1 MRHFSW
7 YSTLL
12 RVQAAVGWQG
22 DLALGLTVML
32 SAGGGVASYI
42 PGTEANRISRAE
54 QDSSTGSNTAAG
66 LASYIPGTQ
75 ANQDSKAAAGQDS
88 TTGSTTA
95 AGLASYIPGTQANQ
109 ESKAAAGQDISTH
122 TSGGGLLGGLMSYI
136 PGTEAN
142 RESRAATG
150 QDSITHDSGSASA
163 QGGEVSYSDQQVS
176 SVRGGESDSQ
186 QAFKP
191 FSIVGADADTW
202 SYHKVTNPQQ

>member
-75 ANQDSKAAAGQDS
+75 ANQ
-88 TTGSTTA
+88 
-95 AGLASYIPGTQANQ
+95 

-150 QDSITHDSGSASA
+150 QDSTTHDTGSASA

-202 SYHKVTNPQQ
+202 SYHKVTNPQQYLGVLGFSLQPLLLSDPVTQHVQ